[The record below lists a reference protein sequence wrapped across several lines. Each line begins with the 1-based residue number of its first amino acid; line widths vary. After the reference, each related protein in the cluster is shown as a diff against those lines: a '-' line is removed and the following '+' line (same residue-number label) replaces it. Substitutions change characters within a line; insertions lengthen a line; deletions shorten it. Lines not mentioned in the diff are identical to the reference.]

1 MTILGK
7 LLQPVWEVSSDPIV
21 ITGNESNTSDRSIV
35 YVNQAFTRVTGYSS
49 EEALGQSL
57 SLLYGP
63 ETDSNSVRASEDQL
77 RTGQSQ
83 EYELTHYRKD
93 GSACECT
100 ITRAPLVDVDG
111 TSEYIIA
118 MWRVM
123 SESSPVATADRFQQ
137 PGMVPLTLPMPL
149 QKLAPASQPRHL
161 TSHPELDALKTLWL
175 EVCGKRALPNRQDFD
190 LAIMKRWA
198 PHLSVAVAMPG
209 GRFQFRLFGT
219 RLTDVYGRD
228 LTGSFLDELTPH
240 DLWSV
245 VIQHYRE
252 VVKTRQPIFAP
263 ISVSNGKWYTEVS
276 RLLLP
281 LSGNGEVNFVMG
293 ADYKREHL

>member
-1 MTILGK
+1 
-7 LLQPVWEVSSDPIV
+7 
-21 ITGNESNTSDRSIV
+21 
-35 YVNQAFTRVTGYSS
+35 
-49 EEALGQSL
+49 
-57 SLLYGP
+57 
-63 ETDSNSVRASEDQL
+63 
-77 RTGQSQ
+77 
-83 EYELTHYRKD
+83 
-93 GSACECT
+93 
-100 ITRAPLVDVDG
+100 
-111 TSEYIIA
+111 
-118 MWRVM
+118 
-123 SESSPVATADRFQQ
+123 
-137 PGMVPLTLPMPL
+137 
-149 QKLAPASQPRHL
+149 
-161 TSHPELDALKTLWL
+161 
-175 EVCGKRALPNRQDFD
+175 
-190 LAIMKRWA
+190 
-198 PHLSVAVAMPG
+198 MPG